1 MFNVLDDV
9 FIMSLVDYTDYRT
22 LTYKE
27 QSNDKGGI
35 DVFCDDAIT
44 GQIERRFSYD
54 QNGRLDGYYEE
65 WDKEGK
71 IQLQTKYQ
79 NGLEVGPRVS
89 KLKGIAPD
97 IWEHT
102 SIGENGVRGE
112 SVYSSMAYSS
122 EASYV
127 IPKEEV
133 QAILEARTKEFDDKK
148 LAFDPEEF
156 ISNLVWE
163 TLDEQ
168 LERCGVNDYSFS
180 DELKEIFQDHIL
192 GYNRGEDFFDDL
204 AHGCSSGILGEFIYY
219 SDTKDFYLRHMDDI
233 DNYINEL
240 GESFGE
246 PIKLG
251 EPRFNDAV
259 WAVVDYVGCVVGD
272 DFQRAFEEKVYDN
285 VHELSLEDAKAL
297 MEYSSM
303 EEVTEIV
310 KDYVN
315 DLEEDLREEQEQA
328 QEVSIGQTTIGEEK
342 GQSQEMS
349 NSKTTI
355 GEEPKKISL
364 PPPSDKKKGRS
375 I

>member
-9 FIMSLVDYTDYRT
+9 FIMSLEEYTDYRT

-35 DVFCDDAIT
+35 DVFCDDAVT
-44 GQIERRFSYD
+44 GQVERRFSYD
-54 QNGRLDGYYEE
+54 RNGRLDGFYEQ

-89 KLKGIAPD
+89 KLKGVTPN

-102 SIGENGVRGE
+102 TIGENGTRGE
-112 SVYSSMAYSS
+112 SVYSTRAYSTEPS
-122 EASYV
+122 ELLS
-127 IPKEEV
+127 KEEV
-133 QAILEARTKEFDDKK
+133 QTVLEARTKEFDDKK
-148 LAFDPEEF
+148 IAFDPKEF

-163 TLDEQ
+163 TLDDQMEG
-168 LERCGVNDYSFS
+168 CGVNDFSFS
-180 DELKEIFQDHIL
+180 DELKEIFQTHIVDYDQ
-192 GYNRGEDFFDDL
+192 GVGFFDDL
-204 AHGCSSGILGEFIYY
+204 AHGCASGILGEFVYY
-219 SDTKDFYLRHMDDI
+219 SQTKDFYLRHMDDI
-233 DNYINEL
+233 EDFINDL
-240 GESFGE
+240 GEQLGE
-246 PIKLG
+246 PLSLG
-251 EPRFNDAV
+251 EPRYNYAV
-259 WAVVDYVGCVVGD
+259 WAVVDYIGYYVGD
-272 DFQRAFEEKVYDN
+272 DFQRDFEEKVYDN

-315 DLEEDLREEQEQA
+315 DVEEDLKEEQE
-328 QEVSIGQTTIGEEK
+328 ETS
-342 GQSQEMS
+342 
-349 NSKTTI
+349 
-355 GEEPKKISL
+355 KKINL

>member
-9 FIMSLVDYTDYRT
+9 FIMSLEEYTYRT

-35 DVFCDDAIT
+35 NVFCYDAVT
-44 GQIERRFSYD
+44 NQMERRFSYD
-54 QNGRLDGYYEE
+54 QNGRLDGYYEQ

-89 KLKGIAPD
+89 KLKGVTPD

-102 SIGENGVRGE
+102 PIGENGVMGE
-112 SVYSSMAYSS
+112 SVYSSRAYSAEPS
-122 EASYV
+122 VLFS
-127 IPKEEV
+127 KEEV
-133 QAILEARTKEFDDKK
+133 QTILDTRIKELENKK

-156 ISNLVWE
+156 VSNLVWE
-163 TLDEQ
+163 TLDDQMEG
-168 LERCGVNDYSFS
+168 CGVNDFSFS
-180 DELKEIFQDHIL
+180 DELKEIFQTHIVDYDQ
-192 GYNRGEDFFDDL
+192 GAGFFDDL
-204 AHGCSSGILGEFIYY
+204 AHGCASGILGEFVYY
-219 SDTKDFYLRHMDDI
+219 SQTKDFYLRHMDDI
-233 DNYINEL
+233 EDFINDL
-240 GESFGE
+240 GQQFGE
-246 PIKLG
+246 PLSLG
-251 EPRFNDAV
+251 EPRYNYAV
-259 WAVVDYVGCVVGD
+259 WAVFDYIGVYVGD

-349 NSKTTI
+349 NSKTII
-355 GEEPKKISL
+355 GEEPKKINL
-364 PPPSDKKKGRS
+364 PPPSDKKKGHS

>member
-9 FIMSLVDYTDYRT
+9 FIMSLEDYTDYRT

-35 DVFCDDAIT
+35 DVFCDDAVT
-44 GQIERRFSYD
+44 GQVERRFSYD
-54 QNGRLDGYYEE
+54 RNGRLDGFYEQ

-102 SIGENGVRGE
+102 SIGENGALGE
-112 SVYSSMAYSS
+112 SVYSSRAFSA

-133 QAILEARTKEFDDKK
+133 QTILEARTKEFDDKK

-163 TLDEQ
+163 TLDDLMEG
-168 LERCGVNDYSFS
+168 CGVNDFSFS
-180 DELKEIFQDHIL
+180 DELKEIFQTHIVDYDQ
-192 GYNRGEDFFDDL
+192 GAGFFDDL
-204 AHGCSSGILGEFIYY
+204 ARGCASGILGEFIYY
-219 SDTKDFYLRHMDDI
+219 SQTKDFYLRHMDDI
-233 DNYINEL
+233 EDYINDL
-240 GESFGE
+240 GQQFGE
-246 PIKLG
+246 PLSLG
-251 EPRFNDAV
+251 DPRSNYAV
-259 WAVVDYVGCVVGD
+259 WAVVDDIAYRVGD

-285 VHELSLEDAKAL
+285 VQELNLEDAKAL

-310 KDYVN
+310 KGYVN
-315 DLEEDLREEQEQA
+315 DLEEDLREEQEQN
-328 QEVSIGQTTIGEEK
+328 
-342 GQSQEMS
+342 QEMS
-349 NSKTTI
+349 MGQAST
-355 GEEPKKISL
+355 GEEPKKINL

>member
-9 FIMSLVDYTDYRT
+9 FIMSLEEYTDYRT

-35 DVFCDDAIT
+35 DVSCQDTVT

-65 WDKEGK
+65 WDKEGE

-89 KLKGIAPD
+89 KLKGVMPD

-102 SIGENGVRGE
+102 PIGENGVRGE
-112 SVYSSMAYSS
+112 SVYSSKAYSS

-133 QAILEARTKEFDDKK
+133 QAILEARTKEVNDKK
-148 LAFDPEEF
+148 IAFDPEEF
-156 ISNLVWE
+156 VSNLVWE

-168 LERCGVNDYSFS
+168 MERCGVNDYSFS
-180 DELKEIFQDHIL
+180 DELKEIFQTQIADYEK
-192 GYNRGEDFFDDL
+192 GAGFFEDL
-204 AHGCSSGILGEFIYY
+204 AYGCASGILGDFIYY

-233 DNYINEL
+233 DNYINDL

-251 EPRFNDAV
+251 EPRFNYAV
-259 WAVVDYVGCVVGD
+259 WAVVDYVGSVVGD

-297 MEYSSM
+297 MERSNI

-328 QEVSIGQTTIGEEK
+328 
-342 GQSQEMS
+342 
-349 NSKTTI
+349 
-355 GEEPKKISL
+355 PKKINL